1 MLEQLATIFPKIRG
15 AYLVGGSIR
24 DHLLGKVPVD
34 YDLAVTENPLEF
46 GRRIASKMQGHL
58 VEIGKPGQMIIRVV
72 SGKMSV
78 DISAIEGKSI
88 SEDLQR
94 RDFSINAMAYE
105 LASGKFIDEV
115 GGRQD
120 LARKVIRMLSPRAFV
135 NDPVRL
141 LRAFRLAA
149 GLEFSIE
156 PATLAAI
163 AQHAGLIRKSAGER
177 IKDELFKMLQ
187 SGNSHPYF
195 LQMADSGLFLQL
207 FPEFLAANKDPAAPS
222 QKPPARE
229 NTFSASTQLGAYSQL
244 EDLLKE
250 PARQLGPI
258 LDSHDREFAGDA
270 KTLLKFSILWHN
282 IGAPALQSYAAAGP
296 VVDGHK
302 ADQCTDANADRSA
315 AIAQRLCRRY
325 RFANRHT
332 QYIQFI
338 IKNQTRPF
346 VLFSADQNNTLIR
359 DDMIRFF
366 MASRAHTPG
375 LMLHALADMY
385 AKQGKNSA
393 RGRAFSDFVI
403 RVLQD
408 EYAAFESEAALPPLI
423 TGRDLIT
430 EFKLRPSPL
439 FKEILHAI
447 EEARLCGKA
456 KTRSEA
462 LQMAR
467 EIMAW
472 RAPAD

>member
-115 GGRQD
+115 GGQQD
-120 LARKVIRMLSPRAFV
+120 LARKMSRMLSPRAFV
-135 NDPVRL
+135 KDPVRL

-177 IKDELFKMLQ
+177 IKDELFKMVQ
-187 SGNSHPYF
+187 SDNSHPCF

-207 FPEFLAANKDPAAPS
+207 FPEFMTADKDPAALS
-222 QKPPARE
+222 QNPPALDD
-229 NTFSASTQLGAYSQL
+229 TFSAYGLL
-244 EDLLKE
+244 EDLLKD
-250 PARQLGPI
+250 PARHLAPI
-258 LDSHDREFAGDA
+258 LESHYQEFNGEA
-270 KTLLKFSILWHN
+270 KALLKFSILWHT
-282 IGAPALQSYAAAGP
+282 IGVPASQSFAAASP
-296 VVDGHK
+296 AADGQNT
-302 ADQCTDANADRSA
+302 DQCQDVNPSRSA
-315 AIAQRLCRRY
+315 EIAQRLCRRY

-332 QYIQFI
+332 EYIHFI
-338 IKNQTRPF
+338 INNQTRPF
-346 VLFSADQNNTLIR
+346 ALFSADQNNALIR

-366 MASRAHTPG
+366 MNSRAYTPG
-375 LMLHALADMY
+375 LMLHALAEMY

-393 RGRAFSDFVI
+393 RGRAFSGFVI
-403 RVLQD
+403 RLLQE

-430 EFKLRPSPL
+430 EFKLAPSPL
-439 FKEILHAI
+439 FREILHAI
-447 EEARLCGKA
+447 EEARLCGKT

-462 LQMAR
+462 LQMVK
-467 EIMAW
+467 EMMAGQ
-472 RAPAD
+472 APAE